1 MPLAQRNPRG
11 FRGHP
16 ERNQELI
23 DFVLARTKQ
32 VDPETQK
39 PITLRQA
46 LAEFARDHGLSPS
59 TVTARW
65 YALRPASSTRG
76 TRRAPNTGVSRGGRD
91 RSDPGLIKDL
101 GDFLADMQA
110 VEGVNLRAFI
120 RGLAL
125 LAHYAKEHVPQA
137 TPAQKPDPAKVSQA
151 VSHLRLV
158 LETYAT
164 LDEAGKVRY
173 LSDLETSLNR
183 ILAEFEEI
191 MA

>member
-1 MPLAQRNPRG
+1 LAQRNPRG

-32 VDPETQK
+32 VDPKTGK
-39 PITLRQA
+39 PVALRQA

-65 YALRPASSTRG
+65 YALRPTSATRQG
-76 TRRAPNTGVSRGGRD
+76 QRTAVRQIAAPRD
-91 RSDPGLIKDL
+91 RAAPGLIKDL
-101 GDFLADMQA
+101 GAFLADLQA

-120 RGLAL
+120 RGLAI
-125 LAHYAKEHVPQA
+125 LAHYAREHAPQA
-137 TPAQKPDPAKVSQA
+137 GSSPRPDPAKIAQA

-158 LETYAT
+158 LETYNT

-173 LSDLETSLNR
+173 LPDFETSLQR
-183 ILAEFEEI
+183 ILAEFDEI
-191 MA
+191 MG